1 MPAEKTE
8 KLIKVKLLRAH
19 WIGEERINP
28 PAELEVSLE
37 EALRL
42 IEAGV
47 ASRTDV
53 LKAD

>member
-37 EALRL
+37 EALR
-42 IEAGV
+42 
-47 ASRTDV
+47 S
-53 LKAD
+53 LKPGLLLAPMF